1 MIEPFTFCSRIRR
14 SGSGG
19 STPRGGLDL
28 DLIHMLSSQ
37 DPGRRD
43 SSYQGHVRSQGKPQK
58 HVLNSVYFTS
68 THSPLAKESHMATPR
83 TVGGKSRSLME
94 GAEER

>member
-1 MIEPFTFCSRIRR
+1 MIEPFTFCSRIHRL
-14 SGSGG
+14 GSGG

-28 DLIHMLSSQ
+28 DLIHILSSQ

-43 SSYQGHVRSQGKPQK
+43 SSHQGHVRSQGKPQK
-58 HVLNSVYFTS
+58 HILNSVYFMS
-68 THSPLAKESHMATPR
+68 THSLLTKESHMATPR
-83 TVGGKSRSLME
+83 IVGGKSRSLME